1 MKDMK
6 TEWKSKDDIRKQ
18 WFLTD
23 CEIVF
28 HSCFDCAYKALQIS
42 GCRKK
47 TQGPVWKKLT
57 MNSGGICMFLLAH
70 SVVCV
75 SNVLFSM
82 SLIRV
87 LIQLINH
94 LL

>member
-47 TQGPVWKKLT
+47 LK
-57 MNSGGICMFLLAH
+57 
-70 SVVCV
+70 
-75 SNVLFSM
+75 VLFG
-82 SLIRV
+82 R
-87 LIQLINH
+87 NYP
-94 LL
+94 